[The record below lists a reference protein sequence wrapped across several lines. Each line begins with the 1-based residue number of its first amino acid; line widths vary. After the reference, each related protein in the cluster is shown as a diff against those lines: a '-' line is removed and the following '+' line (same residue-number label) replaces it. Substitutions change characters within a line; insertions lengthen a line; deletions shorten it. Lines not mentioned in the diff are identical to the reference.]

1 MSYTIEVFD
10 VKQVKPMTVKQ
21 VASVTKEGLTCI
33 GGVKGLYLMI
43 KGGGRYYLFRYLSPA
58 TGKRSFVSLGSTSDI
73 TLAQAREMAA
83 KYAAEVRDGIDI
95 AQKRREQREQRK
107 LVVRM
112 QPQAKI
118 GTFESVAR
126 QWLDAR
132 VKTGY
137 YDKNVRG
144 VSVVEA
150 YLSRNIYPVL
160 GKMPI
165 SAIRAQDVFRC
176 LKPIWTTTTEAKNKC
191 LTIINGVFRWAQAMG
206 MTDGNPADKR
216 GALGVLLENL
226 SPHVKRPMNHGAL
239 DPEEM
244 PEFFCELM
252 NWGTIAS
259 KAFAFAILT
268 ASRSKAVR
276 TAKWA
281 DIDLDAGTWA
291 CPESAMKVKGR
302 GIFVVLLSPAAIRLL
317 KSLPRFAGTDLVFP
331 SPYKHVVMSDTGLGQ
346 IVGDMNAQAKKQ
358 GLHAWI
364 DKAQSETTGREVR
377 ITVHGTSRATFKTW
391 TKLDANLKRFDRD
404 AVELCLAHKLDDGYG
419 GAYDRAAMIEE
430 RRRIMDAWGE
440 YCCSKLNQPAKLR
453 RKE

>member
-1 MSYTIEVFD
+1 M
-10 VKQVKPMTVKQ
+10 KQVKPLTVKQ
-21 VASVTKEGLTCI
+21 VAAITKQGLTCL
-33 GGVKGLYLMI
+33 GGVNGLYLMV
-43 KGGGRYYLFRYLSPA
+43 KGEGKYYVFRYASPL
-58 TGKRSFVSLGSTSDI
+58 TGKRSFVSLGTTSSI
-73 TLAQAREMAA
+73 TLAQAREKAA
-83 KYAAEVRDGIDI
+83 KYAADVRDGHDI
-95 AQKRREQREQRK
+95 AQKRREQREKRK
-107 LVVRM
+107 LAALVS
-112 QPQAKI
+112 PQVKA
-118 GTFESVAR
+118 GTFEAVAK

-150 YLSRNIYPVL
+150 YLSRNINPVL
-160 GKMPI
+160 GKMPVD
-165 SAIRAQDVFRC
+165 AIRAQDVFRC

-206 MTDGNPADKR
+206 MLEGENPADKR

-226 SPHVKRPMNHGAL
+226 SPHVKQPRNMGAL

-276 TAKWA
+276 TARWS
-281 DIDLDAGTWA
+281 DIDLEAGTWT

-302 GIFVVLLSPAAIRLL
+302 GIFVVLLSTAAIRLL
-317 KSLPRFAGTDLVFP
+317 KSLPRMANTDLVFP
-331 SPYKHVVMSDTGLGQ
+331 SPYQHKVMSDTWLGQ
-346 IVGDMNAQAKKQ
+346 IVGDMNKQAKRQ
-358 GLHAWI
+358 GLLLWI
-364 DKAQSETTGREVR
+364 DKAQTETLGKDIR

-419 GAYDRAAMIEE
+419 GAYDRAAMLEE

-440 YCCSKLNQPAKLR
+440 FCCSKLNQPAKLR
-453 RKE
+453 RKG

>member
-1 MSYTIEVFD
+1 M
-10 VKQVKPMTVKQ
+10 KQVKPMTVKQ
-21 VASVTKEGLTCI
+21 VSAVTKEGLTCI
-33 GGVKGLYLMI
+33 GGAKGLYLQI
-43 KGGGRYYLFRYLSPA
+43 KGEGRYYVFRYLSPV
-58 TGKRSFVSLGSTSDI
+58 TGKRSFVSLGSTSTI
-73 TLAQAREMAA
+73 TLAQAREMAT
-83 KYAAEVRDGIDI
+83 KYAAEVRGGNDI
-95 AQKRREQREQRK
+95 AQKRREQREKRK
-107 LVVRM
+107 LAVLL
-112 QPQAKI
+112 QPQVKT
-118 GTFESVAR
+118 GTFEAVAK

-137 YDKNVRG
+137 YDKNIRG
-144 VSVVEA
+144 VPVVEA
-150 YLSRNIYPVL
+150 YLARNINPVL
-160 GKMPI
+160 GQMPI
-165 SAIRAQDVFRC
+165 NAIRAQDVFRC

-191 LTIINGVFRWAQAMG
+191 LTIINSVFRWAQAMG

-226 SPHVKRPMNHGAL
+226 SPHVKQPMNHGAL

-276 TAKWA
+276 TAKWS
-281 DIDLDAGTWA
+281 DIDLDAGTWT

-317 KSLPRFAGTDLVFP
+317 KSMPRLADTDLVFP

-358 GLHAWI
+358 GLPLWL

-419 GAYDRAAMIEE
+419 GAYDRAAMVEE

-440 YCCSKLNQPAKLR
+440 FCCSKLNQPAKLR
-453 RKE
+453 RKG

>member
-1 MSYTIEVFD
+1 M
-10 VKQVKPMTVKQ
+10 KQVKSLTVKQ
-21 VASVTKEGLTCI
+21 VSAITKQGLTCL

-43 KGGGRYYLFRYLSPA
+43 KGEGRYYVFRFLSPV
-58 TGKRSFVSLGSTSDI
+58 TGKRSFVSLGSASDI
-73 TLAQAREMAA
+73 SLAQAREMATKLSA
-83 KYAAEVRDGIDI
+83 DVKSGQDI
-95 AQKRREQREQRK
+95 AQKRREQRVARK
-107 LVVRM
+107 KAAFIP
-112 QPQAKI
+112 PQVKM
-118 GTFESVAR
+118 GTFEAVAK

-137 YDKNVRG
+137 YDKNIRG
-144 VSVVEA
+144 VPVVEA
-150 YLSRNIYPVL
+150 YLDRNINPVL

-165 SAIRAQDVFRC
+165 DAIRAQDVFLC

-191 LTIINGVFRWAQAMG
+191 LTIINGVFRWAQAIG
-206 MTDGNPADKR
+206 MMEGDNPADKR

-226 SPHVKRPMNHGAL
+226 SPHVKQPRNHGAL

-244 PEFFCELM
+244 PEFFCELL

-276 TAKWA
+276 TAKWS
-281 DIDLDAGTWA
+281 DIDLDAGTWV

-302 GIFVVLLSPAAIRLL
+302 GIFVVLLSPAAVRLL
-317 KSLPRFAGTDLVFP
+317 KSLPRFEGVDLVFP
-331 SPYKHVVMSDTGLGQ
+331 SPHKHAVMTDTGLGQ

-358 GLHAWI
+358 GLPMWL
-364 DKAQSETTGREVR
+364 DKAQTETTGKEVR

-391 TKLDANLKRFDRD
+391 TKMDANLKRFDRD

-419 GAYDRAAMIEE
+419 GAYDRAAMVEE

-440 YCCSKLNQPAKLR
+440 FCCSKLSLPAKLR
-453 RKE
+453 AKG